1 MKLFS
6 LIKAAF
12 SQDMNLFKYK
22 SKNNSSKISKIILPI
37 MLFILVGISVGSY
50 AFPMAQILH
59 DVNLTYIVISIF
71 VFAVTAFTFFEG
83 IYKSQ
88 GILFEAK
95 DNDLLFSLPI
105 KKSYIIFT
113 RILKMLIFQF
123 LFNLM
128 ILLPAFV
135 AYAIYEKPGIYF
147 YIIAFAILILTPII
161 PTILSSTIGYL
172 VKIVSSKFKSKK
184 TIQTALSFIIVIA
197 IIYISFGTNTFME

>member
-22 SKNNSSKISKIILPI
+22 SKRNSSKFSKVILPI
-37 MLFILVGISVGSY
+37 LLFVLITISVGGY

-59 DVNLTYIVISIF
+59 NVNLTYIVISIF
-71 VFAVTAFTFFEG
+71 IIAVTIFTFFEG

-88 GILFEAK
+88 GILFEAR

-113 RILKMLIFQF
+113 RMLKMLTFQF

-128 ILLPAFV
+128 ILLPAFA
-135 AYAIYEKPGIYF
+135 AYAFYERPNAYF
-147 YIIAFAILILTPII
+147 SYITVQRSSIC
-161 PTILSSTIGYL
+161 LSNGCSLGN
-172 VKIVSSKFKSKK
+172 K
-184 TIQTALSFIIVIA
+184 TRWCR
-197 IIYISFGTNTFME
+197 